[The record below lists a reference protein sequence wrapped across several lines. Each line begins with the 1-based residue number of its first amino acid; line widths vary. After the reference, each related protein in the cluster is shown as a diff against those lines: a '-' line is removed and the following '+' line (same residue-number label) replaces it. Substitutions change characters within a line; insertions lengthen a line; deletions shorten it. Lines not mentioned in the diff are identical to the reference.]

1 MVKINNAS
9 SQVLYSQV
17 FSFDGQ
23 TIQTDDIPVG
33 YSNFKINTTNSGF
46 YFVKITNPITQ
57 SSSTFKIVLL

>member
-1 MVKINNAS
+1 
-9 SQVLYSQV
+9 V